1 VIKAQTMSMFN
12 FDGQIVASAIHA
24 QQAGDLFGDILR
36 SRRENQNALT
46 AAQLQDAYFALQ
58 QHYDQLVVRYNSLA
72 DRHNTVLADN
82 KRIDAAHADALAEKD
97 RQIAQLQAEKAHIAA
112 EREDFRRIGQT
123 AYRQLDAAEEEVRR
137 LKIKSGELPPDA

>member
-1 VIKAQTMSMFN
+1 MSSMFN
-12 FDGQIVASAIHA
+12 FDGQLVAS
-24 QQAGDLFGDILR
+24 QLSNMYAGEVFIDILR
-36 SRRENQNALT
+36 ARRENQHAVT
-46 AAQLQDAYFALQ
+46 AAQWQEAYFALQ

-123 AYRQLDAAEEEVRR
+123 AYRQLDAAEDEVRR

>member
-12 FDGQIVASAIHA
+12 FDGQLVAGVLQA
-24 QQAGDLFGDILR
+24 QQSGEIFRDILQN
-36 SRRENQNALT
+36 RREMK
-46 AAQLQDAYFALQ
+46 AADLAQSQLFVLQ
-58 QHYDQLVVRYNSLA
+58 QHYDQLVARYNSLA

-123 AYRQLDAAEEEVRR
+123 AYRQLDAAEDEVRR

>member
-12 FDGQIVASAIHA
+12 FDGQLVAGVLQA
-24 QQAGDLFGDILR
+24 QQSGEIFRDILQN
-36 SRRENQNALT
+36 RREMK
-46 AAQLQDAYFALQ
+46 AADLAQSQLFVLQ
-58 QHYDQLVVRYNSLA
+58 QHYDQLVARYNSLA

-112 EREDFRRIGQT
+112 EREVFRRIGQT

>member
-1 VIKAQTMSMFN
+1 MSMFN
-12 FDGQIVASAIHA
+12 FDGQLVAGVLQA
-24 QQAGDLFGDILR
+24 QQSGEIFRDILQN
-36 SRRENQNALT
+36 RREMK
-46 AAQLQDAYFALQ
+46 AADLAQSQLFVLQ
-58 QHYDQLVVRYNSLA
+58 QHYDQLVARYNSLA

-112 EREDFRRIGQT
+112 EREVFRRIGQT